1 MFDIAW
7 SEMLLIGGVALV
19 VIGPKDLPGA
29 LRAAGQAIG
38 KIRRM
43 ASEFQ
48 GQFNEAMREAELT
61 DLKKQVEDIGN
72 SVQASTNFDPIEPMK
87 DFGAADASKPAGAD
101 DKAMKDAEATLAKL
115 PAPDLPAPVNIA
127 PSPVAEPEPEARPKR
142 RRKTVATEEPVVPA
156 EVAAAEER
164 PAKPARKRKTK
175 AVAAEDGETA

>member
-29 LRAAGQAIG
+29 LRTAGQAIG

-43 ASEFQ
+43 AAEFQ
-48 GQFNEAMREAELT
+48 GQFNDAMREAELT
-61 DLKKQVEDIGN
+61 DLKKQVDDIGD
-72 SVQASTNFDPIEPMK
+72 SIQASTNFDPIEPMK

-115 PAPDLPAPVNIA
+115 PAPDLPAPVTIEPA
-127 PSPVAEPEPEARPKR
+127 PVAEPAPQDKPKR
-142 RRKTVATEEPVVPA
+142 RRKTVATEEPAVPPEA
-156 EVAAAEER
+156 AAAEDPPVR
-164 PAKPARKRKTK
+164 PARKRKTK
-175 AVAAEDGETA
+175 TVTAEGGETA

>member
-43 ASEFQ
+43 AAEFQ
-48 GQFNEAMREAELT
+48 GQFNDAMREAELT

-87 DFGAADASKPAGAD
+87 DFGAADASKPAGTE
-101 DKAMKDAEATLAKL
+101 DKAIKDAEATLAKL
-115 PAPDLPAPVNIA
+115 PAPDLPAPLSIDPA
-127 PSPVAEPEPEARPKR
+127 PVASPEAEEKPKR
-142 RRKTVATEEPVVPA
+142 RRKTVATEEPAAPV
-156 EVAAAEER
+156 EAAAAKEP
-164 PAKPARKRKTK
+164 PAKPVRKRKAK
-175 AVAAEDGETA
+175 AAEVDGGETA

>member
-48 GQFNEAMREAELT
+48 GQFNDAMREAELT

-87 DFGAADASKPAGAD
+87 DFGAADASKPAAAD
-101 DKAMKDAEATLAKL
+101 DKAVKDAEATLAAL
-115 PAPDLPAPVNIA
+115 PVPDLPAPVSIEPA
-127 PSPVAEPEPEARPKR
+127 PVAELEEKPKR
-142 RRKTVATEEPVVPA
+142 RRKAAAAEEPA
-156 EVAAAEER
+156 EVAVVEEA
-164 PAKPARKRKTK
+164 PAKPVRKRKAK
-175 AVAAEDGETA
+175 AAEVEDGETA

>member
-29 LRAAGQAIG
+29 LRTAGQAIG

-43 ASEFQ
+43 AAEFQ
-48 GQFNEAMREAELT
+48 GQFNDAMREAELT
-61 DLKKQVEDIGN
+61 DLKKQVDDIGN
-72 SVQASTNFDPIEPMK
+72 SIQASTNFDPIEPMK
-87 DFGAADASKPAGAD
+87 DFGAADASKPAAD

-115 PAPDLPAPVNIA
+115 PAPDLPAPVSIEPA
-127 PSPVAEPEPEARPKR
+127 PVAEPAPEEKPKR
-142 RRKTVATEEPVVPA
+142 RRKTVATEEPAVPA
-156 EVAAAEER
+156 EISAEEP

-175 AVAAEDGETA
+175 AATAEGGETA

>member
-29 LRAAGQAIG
+29 LRTAGQAIG

-48 GQFNEAMREAELT
+48 GQFNDAMREAELT
-61 DLKKQVEDIGN
+61 DLKKQVDDIGN
-72 SVQASTNFDPIEPMK
+72 SIQASTNFDPIEPMK
-87 DFGAADASKPAGAD
+87 DFGAAD

-115 PAPDLPAPVNIA
+115 PAPDLPAPVSIEPA
-127 PSPVAEPEPEARPKR
+127 PVAEPEPETKPKR
-142 RRKTVATEEPVVPA
+142 RRKTVATEEPAVAVEAVPA
-156 EVAAAEER
+156 EEP
-164 PAKPARKRKTK
+164 PAKPARKRKPK
-175 AVAAEDGETA
+175 AAEAEGGETA

>member
-48 GQFNEAMREAELT
+48 GQFNDAMREAELT

-87 DFGAADASKPAGAD
+87 DFGAADASKPAAAD

-115 PAPDLPAPVNIA
+115 PAPDLPAPVSIEPA
-127 PSPVAEPEPEARPKR
+127 PVAEPEVETKPKR
-142 RRKTVATEEPVVPA
+142 RRKTVATEESAVPA
-156 EVAAAEER
+156 EVAAVEE
-164 PAKPARKRKTK
+164 PSAKPARKRKAKT
-175 AVAAEDGETA
+175 ATVEGGETA

>member
-29 LRAAGQAIG
+29 LRTAGQAIG

-43 ASEFQ
+43 AAEFQ
-48 GQFNEAMREAELT
+48 GQFNDAMREAELT
-61 DLKKQVEDIGN
+61 DLKKQVDDIGN
-72 SVQASTNFDPIEPMK
+72 SIQASTNFDPIEPMK
-87 DFGAADASKPAGAD
+87 DFGAADASKPAAAD

-115 PAPDLPAPVNIA
+115 PAPDLPAPVSIEPA
-127 PSPVAEPEPEARPKR
+127 SVAEAVADEKPKR
-142 RRKTVATEEPVVPA
+142 RRKTVATEESPA
-156 EVAAAEER
+156 PPEVAVADEP

-175 AVAAEDGETA
+175 AATAEGGETA

>member
-43 ASEFQ
+43 AAEFQ
-48 GQFNEAMREAELT
+48 GQFNDAMREAELT

-87 DFGAADASKPAGAD
+87 DFGAADASKPAAD

-115 PAPDLPAPVNIA
+115 PAPDLPAPVRIEPA
-127 PSPVAEPEPEARPKR
+127 PVAEPVPEEKPKR
-142 RRKTVATEEPVVPA
+142 RRKTVATEEPAVSA
-156 EVAAAEER
+156 DVAAAEEP
-164 PAKPARKRKTK
+164 PAKPVRKRK
-175 AVAAEDGETA
+175 ARAAEVEGGETA

>member
-29 LRAAGQAIG
+29 LRTAGQAIG

-48 GQFNEAMREAELT
+48 GQFNDAMREAELT

-87 DFGAADASKPAGAD
+87 DFGAADASKPAAD
-101 DKAMKDAEATLAKL
+101 GQAMKDAEATLAKL
-115 PAPDLPAPVNIA
+115 PAPELPAPVSIDSA
-127 PSPVAEPEPEARPKR
+127 PVTTPESEDKPKR
-142 RRKTVATEEPVVPA
+142 RRKTVATEEPALPVEATV
-156 EVAAAEER
+156 AEET
-164 PAKPARKRKTK
+164 PAKPVRKRKAK
-175 AVAAEDGETA
+175 AASAEGGETA